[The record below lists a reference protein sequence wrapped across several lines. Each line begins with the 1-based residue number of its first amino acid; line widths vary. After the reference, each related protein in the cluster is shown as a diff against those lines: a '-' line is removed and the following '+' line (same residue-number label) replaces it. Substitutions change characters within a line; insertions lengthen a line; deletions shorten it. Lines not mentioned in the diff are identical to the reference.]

1 MADWDA
7 IRTEYITNPET
18 SYRKLAG
25 KYGIHYKV
33 ISARGKAE
41 KWLELRAQHK
51 DKLLTKTL
59 DKISR
64 EQADLEAARA
74 VKLHTVADKL
84 LLRIEAMVDAE
95 EPLDTKAIRA
105 IASAIKDLKEVQGVH
120 SSLDRME
127 QEARIANLR
136 RSAEADKD
144 KAGEVKVV
152 FDAGEDSWNE

>member
-18 SYRKLAG
+18 SYRKLAV

-33 ISARGKAE
+33 ISERGKAE
-41 KWLELRAQHK
+41 KWLELRSQHK

-64 EQADLEAARA
+64 KQADLEAARA

-105 IASAIKDLKEVQGVH
+105 IASAIKDLKEVQGVR

-127 QEARIANLR
+127 QEARIDNLR

-144 KAGEVKVV
+144 KASEVKVV